1 MTGGCQRLI
10 QVESWKEFF
19 HRLIRLVFRRSMV
32 NSSSSVMT
40 RSSLDVQLERT
51 HRWNCVALIILFL
64 QILRSTEAK
73 VFATQMSPNIVETQ
87 YGKIRGI
94 LVTLPNRNLP
104 SVEVYMGL
112 QYASLLGGELRFM
125 PPTSSMEKW
134 ESTRV
139 AIRFR
144 PVCPQKLWHMEQAFS
159 RMSIGRVEHFK
170 RILPFL
176 EKQSEECLNLNLY
189 VPVKGG
195 KAHPTNHSLNL
206 CSSSYHFIYMMTTLP
221 RY

>member
-1 MTGGCQRLI
+1 MTL
-10 QVESWKEFF
+10 
-19 HRLIRLVFRRSMV
+19 
-32 NSSSSVMT
+32 SSFNYVHHLEGT
-40 RSSLDVQLERT
+40 RCNLL
-51 HRWNCVALIILFL
+51 ALIILL
-64 QILRSTEAK
+64 TQMLRPAEAK
-73 VFATQMSPNIVETQ
+73 VFATQMSANIVETQ

-134 ESTRV
+134 DTTRV

-144 PVCPQKLWHMEQAFS
+144 PVCPQKLWHMEQAFN

-189 VPVKGG
+189 VPA
-195 KAHPTNHSLNL
+195 KAGRAHHTNYSLIQVFL
-206 CSSSYHFIYMMTTLP
+206 
-221 RY
+221 

>member
-1 MTGGCQRLI
+1 MTL
-10 QVESWKEFF
+10 
-19 HRLIRLVFRRSMV
+19 
-32 NSSSSVMT
+32 
-40 RSSLDVQLERT
+40 SSLDVQLERT
-51 HRWNCVALIILFL
+51 HRWNCLALIILFL

-195 KAHPTNHSLNL
+195 KALHTNHSIYAALYTTSFTRRPNYVTSSVHVAMCIIVIGNL
-206 CSSSYHFIYMMTTLP
+206 HSAFSREALDLYT
-221 RY
+221 